1 MYPKPFSDLIKHFS
15 SLPSVGPKMAERLVL
30 HIFKQSPEAI
40 SSFAE
45 SLEDLTKLTSCKR
58 CHIVSDQEYCRICQD
73 TRRDTSLLC
82 VVEDALD
89 ALSIE
94 RAGIFQ
100 GRYHILG
107 GLIKMGKDGQSNQS
121 ELTLPHLFKRL
132 KEEDTKELLLAT
144 NPTTEG
150 ELTALYIKR
159 QCSQLPNLKVSRI
172 ARGLATG
179 GDIEYADEQT
189 LIGAIQNRKYYSQE

>member
-1 MYPKPFSDLIKHFS
+1 MYPKSFSNLIEHFA

-30 HIFKQSPEAI
+30 HIFKQSPEDI
-40 SSFAE
+40 KTFAE
-45 SLEDLTKLTSCKR
+45 SLEGLTQLTSCKR
-58 CHIVSDQEYCRICQD
+58 CHTISDQEYCSIC
-73 TRRDTSLLC
+73 RDIQRDDSVLC

-94 RAGIFQ
+94 RAGVFQ
-100 GRYHILG
+100 GKYHILG
-107 GLIKMGKDGQSNQS
+107 GLIKMGKEGQDNAS
-121 ELTLPHLFKRL
+121 ELTLVHLLKRL
-132 KEEDTKELLLAT
+132 KEEETKEILLAM

-159 QCSQLPNLKVSRI
+159 QCSQLPHLKVSRI
-172 ARGLATG
+172 ARGLSTG

-189 LIGAIQNRKYYSQE
+189 LIGAIQNRKYYSE